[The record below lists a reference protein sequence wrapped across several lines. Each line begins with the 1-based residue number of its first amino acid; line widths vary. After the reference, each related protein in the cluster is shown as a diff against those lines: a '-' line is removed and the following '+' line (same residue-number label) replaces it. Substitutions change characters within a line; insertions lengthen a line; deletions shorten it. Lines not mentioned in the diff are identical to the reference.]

1 MAAWS
6 VSVVFT
12 PVKTQR
18 VYMHIAD
25 QIKDLIRKGVFPEGG
40 QLPPERDL
48 AEQLQVSR
56 ASLREA
62 LSALQ
67 ILGLVETRP
76 GQGTF
81 ICTGASSALLG
92 LDSSW
97 LYQDLE
103 SPFTI
108 LQARKAAEP
117 PIAALAARQRSE
129 ASLKHLKEILDLVGN
144 YPSDACV
151 FYEGDRKFHLAIAEA
166 TENPVLLRMMSIV
179 HDLMGQKLW
188 LTLMMDSTLATP
200 GRWQQAVLEHQSI
213 YKAIEAQEEE
223 SAAARM
229 KEHLDMVEKLMIEAD
244 LVRSNQIPLDR
255 NMQRAASP
263 VPTGSQ
269 R

>member
-1 MAAWS
+1 MM
-6 VSVVFT
+6 VFT
-12 PVKTQR
+12 PVKIQR

-25 QIKDLIRKGVFPEGG
+25 QIMDLIRKGEFPEGT
-40 QLPPERDL
+40 QLPPEREL
-48 AEQLQVSR
+48 AEQLRVSR
-56 ASLREA
+56 ACLREA

-81 ICTGASSALLG
+81 ICAGTSSALLG
-92 LDSSW
+92 LNSSW

-108 LQARKAAEP
+108 LHARKTVEP
-117 PIAALAARQRSE
+117 SLAALAARQRSY
-129 ASLKHLKEILDLVGN
+129 ASLNHLREILDLVGS
-144 YPSDACV
+144 YPSEARV

-166 TENPVLLRMMSIV
+166 TENPVLISMMSII

-188 LTLMMDSTLATP
+188 LALMMDSTLATP
-200 GRWQQAVLEHQSI
+200 GRWQQAVLEHQSV
-213 YKAIEAQEEE
+213 YKAIEAQDAE

-244 LVRSNQIPLDR
+244 LVRSNRL
-255 NMQRAASP
+255 SS
-263 VPTGSQ
+263 GL
-269 R
+269 

>member
-1 MAAWS
+1 M
-6 VSVVFT
+6 VFT

-25 QIKDLIRKGVFPEGG
+25 QIKDLIRRGVFPEGS
-40 QLPPERDL
+40 QLPPEREL
-48 AEQLQVSR
+48 AEQLEVSR

-67 ILGLVETRP
+67 ILGLVESRP

-81 ICTGASSALLG
+81 ICAGASSTLLG
-92 LDSSW
+92 MDSSW

-108 LQARKAAEP
+108 LQARKVTEP
-117 PIAALAARQRSE
+117 SIAAFAAQQRSE
-129 ASLKHLKEILDLVGN
+129 ASLKHLQEILDLVGN
-144 YPSDACV
+144 YPSEACV

-166 TENPVLLRMMSIV
+166 TENPVLLRMMSII

-200 GRWQQAVLEHQSI
+200 GRLQQAVLEHREV
-213 YKAIEAQEEE
+213 YKAIKAQDAAL
-223 SAAARM
+223 AAARM
-229 KEHLDMVEKLMIEAD
+229 KAHLDMVEKLMIEAD
-244 LVRSNQIPLDR
+244 LARSHQAFSIP
-255 NMQRAASP
+255 
-263 VPTGSQ
+263 
-269 R
+269 